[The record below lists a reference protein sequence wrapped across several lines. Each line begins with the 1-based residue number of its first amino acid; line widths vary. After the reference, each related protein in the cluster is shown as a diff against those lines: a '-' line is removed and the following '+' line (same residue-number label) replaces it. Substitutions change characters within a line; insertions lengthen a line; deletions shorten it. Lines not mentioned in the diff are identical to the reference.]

1 MLAYD
6 TLAFG
11 ALEPWSFILMASH
24 TSVFVEIALLTMAF
38 TFCGCA
44 PAPRATTS
52 TDVPAAPIAPTAAN
66 VPPAVTPTAIEVGT
80 SAPRVAAV
88 TPSDRVAPEA
98 SANQDAA
105 AQAHATHTSS
115 VAPSPFT
122 TARTGSG
129 APVLKAAVPTRQTL
143 RTGGSAPVAVYA
155 PPQAIVTFQT
165 RDGGI
170 FPNGQATITVITDD
184 QGLART
190 IFTANPGTV
199 DQVAVLAGSPGAM
212 GTLSL
217 FLDVTYSPSTD
228 LKAVP

>member
-1 MLAYD
+1 
-6 TLAFG
+6 
-11 ALEPWSFILMASH
+11 MASH
-24 TSVFVEIALLTMAF
+24 TSLTVEVVCLATVLVV
-38 TFCGCA
+38 CSCA
-44 PAPRATTS
+44 PVTRVSPPVADRTESTAP
-52 TDVPAAPIAPTAAN
+52 VAAH
-66 VPPAVTPTAIEVGT
+66 VPPAASPTAVEVGT
-80 SAPRVAAV
+80 SAPRAAAV
-88 TPSDRVAPEA
+88 TPADRVAPA
-98 SANQDAA
+98 VSANQP
-105 AQAHATHTSS
+105 ATAPSHVSSS

-122 TARTGSG
+122 TAKAGSG

-155 PPQAIVTFQT
+155 PPQTIVTFQT

-170 FPNGQATITVITDD
+170 FPNGQATITVTTDE

-217 FLDVTYSPSTD
+217 FLDITYTSSTD
-228 LKAVP
+228 LKATVP

>member
-1 MLAYD
+1 MLVYD
-6 TLAFG
+6 TLAFSISE
-11 ALEPWSFILMASH
+11 AD
-24 TSVFVEIALLTMAF
+24 FVTRMVVRTFMVVVIACLAMAF
-38 TFCGCA
+38 SACGCA
-44 PAPRATTS
+44 PAQRTAPSAAQPTPGTAPAAESVPTVAATPAAEIGTGSPRA
-52 TDVPAAPIAPTAAN
+52 
-66 VPPAVTPTAIEVGT
+66 AV
-80 SAPRVAAV
+80 V
-88 TPSDRVAPEA
+88 TPSDRVAPA
-98 SANQDAA
+98 
-105 AQAHATHTSS
+105 
-115 VAPSPFT
+115 APSGDSQPSHSQRTSTAPASPFA
-122 TARTGSG
+122 TAKAGSG

-170 FPNGQATITVITDD
+170 FPNGQATITVTTDD

>member
-1 MLAYD
+1 M
-6 TLAFG
+6 
-11 ALEPWSFILMASH
+11 PSH
-24 TSVFVEIALLTMAF
+24 TSIIVEILTVGAVLF
-38 TFCGCA
+38 VCGCA
-44 PAPRATTS
+44 PSPRVSPSVAHQT
-52 TDVPAAPIAPTAAN
+52 APTAPVAAH
-66 VPPAVTPTAIEVGT
+66 VPPAATPTVGEVGT
-80 SAPRVAAV
+80 SAPRTAV
-88 TPSDRVAPEA
+88 VPTADRVAPA
-98 SANQDAA
+98 VSANQP
-105 AQAHATHTSS
+105 ATAPSHVSSS

-122 TARTGSG
+122 TAKAGSG

-170 FPNGQATITVITDD
+170 FPNGQATITVTTDE

>member
-1 MLAYD
+1 MQ
-6 TLAFG
+6 
-11 ALEPWSFILMASH
+11 PWSVILMASH
-24 TSVFVEIALLTMAF
+24 TSLAVEVVCIATVLVV
-38 TFCGCA
+38 CGCA
-44 PAPRATTS
+44 PGPRVS
-52 TDVPAAPIAPTAAN
+52 PSAAHQTAPTTPVAAH
-66 VPPAVTPTAIEVGT
+66 VPPAATPTVVEVGT
-80 SAPRVAAV
+80 SAPRAAEV
-88 TPSDRVAPEA
+88 PPTERVAFEA
-98 SANQDAA
+98 SPKQPATS
-105 AQAHATHTSS
+105 HATPTGSG
-115 VAPSPFT
+115 APSPYN
-122 TARTGSG
+122 TAKAGSG

-170 FPNGQATITVITDD
+170 FPNGQATITVTTDD